1 MMIAVMVKLSNKI
14 FHFWETRCGFS
25 RSFPFCPAGCWWGE
39 LGPNLIIW
47 AKTGMSSD
55 PNEIQTWLRQKAAE
69 EEEEGEASVWYL

>member
-1 MMIAVMVKLSNKI
+1 M
-14 FHFWETRCGFS
+14 FWWICHVSTDTTDTTDKQQVDG
-25 RSFPFCPAGCWWGE
+25 GGGE
-39 LGPNLIIW
+39 GGGRKEGPNLIT